1 VISSALVVLEEM
13 DTVIRVDIKPELL
26 SWARERA
33 GLETDVLAHR
43 FPKLAAWEQGTAK
56 PTLKQMEDFAK
67 ATHTPIGFLFLQ
79 EPPVEKVPIPDFR
92 TIRNKAI
99 ARPSPDLLDMIYVCQ
114 QRQEWYRDFARS
126 ERASPL
132 SFVGSASL
140 SSNVES
146 TAVIMRHALEFDL
159 ELRRRVPTWSDALR
173 LFIGQADEAGILVM
187 CSGVVLNNNTR
198 RLDPEEFRGFALSDN
213 LAPLVFINGA
223 DTKAAQMFTLAHEL
237 AHIWLGQSAVS
248 DAQALLVPEHQVERW
263 CNNVAAELLVP
274 LEVLKQEYD
283 RSLNLRASLDRLARR
298 FKVSTLVILRR
309 IHDAGGLTRE
319 EFWREYENEVR
330 RLLEI
335 SRSSGGNFYLTQAA
349 RVSKRFARALVIST
363 LEGQTLHRDAFRMLG
378 FAKLDTFKKLG
389 RSLGVMA

>member
-1 VISSALVVLEEM
+1 M
-13 DTVIRVDIKPELL
+13 IRVDIKPELL

-33 GLETDVLAHR
+33 GYDLDALAHR
-43 FPKLAAWEQGTAK
+43 FPKLTAWERGTTK
-56 PTLKQMEDFAK
+56 PTLKQIEKFAS
-67 ATHTPIGFLFLQ
+67 ATRTPIGFLFLQ
-79 EPPVEKVPIPDFR
+79 EPPVENIPIPDFR
-92 TIRNKAI
+92 TAGNKRI
-99 ARPSPDLLDMIYVCQ
+99 GRPSPDLLETIYVCQ

-126 ERASPL
+126 ERESSL

-140 SSNVES
+140 NSSVEL
-146 TAVIMRHALEFDL
+146 TAETMRHALNFDI
-159 ELRRRVPTWSDALR
+159 EERRQLPTWTDALR
-173 LFIGQADEAGILVM
+173 RFIEQADGMGIMVM

-198 RLDPEEFRGFALSDN
+198 RLDADEFRGFALADD

-248 DAQALLVPEHQVERW
+248 DAQASQLSEHEVERW
-263 CNNVAAELLVP
+263 CNRVAAELLVP
-274 LEVLKQEYD
+274 LAILSREYRD
-283 RSLNLRASLDRLARR
+283 DSELRGELNRLAKR

-309 IHDAGGLTRE
+309 IHDAGGLTKQ
-319 EFWREYENEVR
+319 EFWQEYEAELE
-330 RLLEI
+330 RLLAI
-335 SRSSGGNFYLTQAA
+335 TKGSGGNFYLTQAA

-378 FAKLDTFKKLG
+378 FAKLETFKKLG

>member
-1 VISSALVVLEEM
+1 M
-13 DTVIRVDIKPELL
+13 IRVEIKPELL

-33 GLETDVLAHR
+33 GYDTDALAHR
-43 FPKLAAWEQGTAK
+43 FPKLAAWEQGTVR
-56 PTLKQMEDFAK
+56 PTLKQIEKFAS

-79 EPPVEKVPIPDFR
+79 QPPLEHIPIPDFR
-92 TIRNKAI
+92 TAGNKRI
-99 ARPSPDLLDMIYVCQ
+99 GRPSPDLLETIYVCQ

-126 ERASPL
+126 ERKSPL
-132 SFVGSASL
+132 SCVGSVSL
-140 SSNVES
+140 NSSVEQ
-146 TAVIMRHALEFDL
+146 TAAIMRHALGFDI
-159 ELRRRVPTWSDALR
+159 EERRRIPTWTDALR
-173 LFIGQADEAGILVM
+173 LFIGQADETGIMVM

-248 DAQALLVPEHQVERW
+248 DAQAKLVPDHQVERW
-263 CNNVAAELLVP
+263 CNKVAAELLVP
-274 LEVLKQEYD
+274 LEILKKEYD
-283 RSLNLRASLDRLARR
+283 GDLSLRSELDRLARF

-309 IHDAGGLTRE
+309 IHDAGGLNKE
-319 EFWREYENEVR
+319 EFWREYDKELK
-330 RLLEI
+330 RLLAI
-335 SRSSGGNFYLTQAA
+335 SKSSGGNFYLTQAA

-378 FAKLDTFKKLG
+378 FAKLETFQKLG